1 MDALAVV
8 VCEISTHELTS
19 NLAFFLTSSF
29 SEPCVVQTPDF
40 RKMLLSSSQSTTQN
54 LDALIV
60 VVHEI
65 SNHELMS
72 NLAFLL
78 TLNISIPFVV
88 QTSTLR
94 KCCYVQVKVPHS
106 SWGINPWI
114 NNIFSFF
121 SNFKHIH
128 TICSSDNRLWENV
141 GIDNFCCDFG
151 CHNVLSWILLSFTN
165 IELQVNLTFG
175 SLIFT
180 RTVNFLLQ
188 KNPFPTS
195 KMTAK
200 RYSIPY
206 IQLLLSSHIFSPE
219 VGEPLIFFGKH
230 FFTFPSPHVGAMA
243 PGHFYEE
250 WKWLR
255 VCFGSRLPE
264 MELKRAYKY
273 SIYIKNK
280 A

>member
-1 MDALAVV
+1 MCSSDTRLSENVAKFKSKYHTKFGCPNCCSSWDFKPWINVK
-8 VCEISTHELTS
+8 
-19 NLAFFLTSSF
+19 FSF
-29 SEPCVVQTPDF
+29 SSNFEHFYTICSSDINF
-40 RKMLLSSSQSTTQN
+40 EEMLLRSSQSATQF
-54 LDALIV
+54 
-60 VVHEI
+60 
-65 SNHELMS
+65 MRY
-72 NLAFLL
+72 
-78 TLNISIPFVV
+78 
-88 QTSTLR
+88 Q
-94 KCCYVQVKVPHS
+94 
-106 SWGINPWI
+106 WI

-141 GIDNFCCDFG
+141 GIDNFRCDFG

>member
-1 MDALAVV
+1 MCSSDTRLSENVAKFKSKYHTKFGCPNCCSSLDFKPWINVE
-8 VCEISTHELTS
+8 EINYELT
-19 NLAFFLTSSF
+19 L
-29 SEPCVVQTPDF
+29 
-40 RKMLLSSSQSTTQN
+40 RKL
-54 LDALIV
+54 
-60 VVHEI
+60 
-65 SNHELMS
+65 NHEL
-72 NLAFLL
+72 A
-78 TLNISIPFVV
+78 
-88 QTSTLR
+88 LR

-106 SWGINPWI
+106 SWGINPWVT
-114 NNIFSFF
+114 NIFSFF
-121 SNFKHIH
+121 SNIKHIH

-141 GIDNFCCDFG
+141 DIDNFRCDFV

-219 VGEPLIFFGKH
+219 VGELLIFFGKH
-230 FFTFPSPHVGAMA
+230 FFTFSSPHVGAMA
-243 PGHFYEE
+243 PGHLYEE

-273 SIYIKNK
+273 SIYI
-280 A
+280 